1 MNIKELE
8 KLDKEVEL
16 LKEEVGV
23 TRGLLLIKSY

>member
-23 TRGLLLIKSY
+23 ARGLLLIKSY